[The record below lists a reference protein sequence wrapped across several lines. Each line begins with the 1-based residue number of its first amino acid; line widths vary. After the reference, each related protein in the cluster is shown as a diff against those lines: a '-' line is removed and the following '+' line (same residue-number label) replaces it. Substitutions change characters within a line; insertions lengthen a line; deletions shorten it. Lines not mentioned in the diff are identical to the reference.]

1 MHLRLGKT
9 ASTRP
14 PDSKGRSSGRSADNK
29 QENKPEN
36 KSAENTPENTP
47 GPGPKGFDPEVNPY
61 SLWVHDY
68 PRVLL
73 AEPSPKDLNAKMAGA
88 PAADGPIVCDLGC
101 GSGNFLLQMAAAHP
115 EKRFAGFELRYKR
128 LVKAA
133 RKVERAELKN
143 VWFLREQAERFPRYF
158 DPGSVEEVYIN
169 FPDPWQ
175 KYGQWKHRMVN
186 ADFLRELTR
195 ILVPGG
201 RFYLKTDHSGYFLHT
216 LSLLKQVPA
225 LEIRA
230 FRNDLL
236 RTPRPGRP
244 IRSEF
249 EDLFRSRRRP
259 IHYLVMEYS
268 SAKR

>member
-1 MHLRLGKT
+1 MHLRSGKT
-9 ASTRP
+9 ASTRS
-14 PDSKGRSSGRSADNK
+14 PDSKGRIAGDPPDHSGAPA
-29 QENKPEN
+29 EHKPQN
-36 KSAENTPENTP
+36 NTREKAPSQ
-47 GPGPKGFDPEVNPY
+47 GSKGFDPEVNPY
-61 SLWVHDY
+61 SLWVHDH

-73 AEPSPKDLNAKMAGA
+73 SEPSPAELKTAMAGA
-88 PAADGPIVCDLGC
+88 PAPGGPLVCDLGC

-133 RKVERAELKN
+133 VKVERAKLKN
-143 VWFLREQAERFPRYF
+143 VWFLRERAERFLHYF
-158 DPGSVEEVYIN
+158 DPGSVEEVHIN

-175 KYGQWKHRMVN
+175 KYGQRKHRMVN
-186 ADFLRELTR
+186 PDLLQGLTR

-216 LSLLKQVPA
+216 LSLLKQFPG

-230 FRNDLL
+230 FSNDFL

-259 IHYLVMEYS
+259 IHYLVMENS
-268 SAKR
+268 SANR